1 MGRDVHRRLLR
12 HVPDDDVASRASAA
26 GAFDAPGT
34 YVQHHF
40 FSQLPSSRLDGA
52 RETSSFHD
60 NPRAP
65 SSSATATSSAR
76 SATGAASSASLFI
89 FILLP
94 VVFLLHCCCCT
105 RGETFDPGVAI
116 DGHRGRRGRRG
127 GARERR
133 GRLEDGSRRRWTT
146 SRDDADDGGF
156 DPESDA
162 ASRPALSRHDA
173 LTSDDTPGPA
183 SDATIASLPRC
194 VAGDDDWV
202 SLVGDGGETA
212 VCCPVC
218 CETIERGRDARVT
231 ACAHVFHAGCIRAW
245 LKVSGSCPTCRHV
258 VTVLD
263 AEEREKFWRTRRRAM
278 AAAAA
283 AAPPPPPRESRG
295 TTTTE
300 TANGDLQ
307 ETQRSGDD
315 RRQT

>member
-1 MGRDVHRRLLR
+1 M
-12 HVPDDDVASRASAA
+12 
-26 GAFDAPGT
+26 
-34 YVQHHF
+34 
-40 FSQLPSSRLDGA
+40 
-52 RETSSFHD
+52 
-60 NPRAP
+60 
-65 SSSATATSSAR
+65 
-76 SATGAASSASLFI
+76 
-89 FILLP
+89 
-94 VVFLLHCCCCT
+94 
-105 RGETFDPGVAI
+105 
-116 DGHRGRRGRRG
+116 
-127 GARERR
+127 
-133 GRLEDGSRRRWTT
+133 
-146 SRDDADDGGF
+146 
-156 DPESDA
+156 
-162 ASRPALSRHDA
+162 
-173 LTSDDTPGPA
+173 
-183 SDATIASLPRC
+183 
-194 VAGDDDWV
+194 
-202 SLVGDGGETA
+202 VGDGGETA

-283 AAPPPPPRESRG
+283 AAPPPPLRESRG